1 MTADKKLLTVAN
13 GGRGRAAP
21 RVAPLYKRLPSGP
34 HRLEREEVMRH
45 QRIRIHG
52 AMVEAVAANGYE
64 GTSVKQVI
72 ALAGVSRRSF
82 YEQFANKQECLLAT
96 FDLLAGNAV
105 RRAGDAY
112 LASDGPLEER
122 LRAALAE
129 FAHSIVENRKAAQLV
144 ILETQTAG
152 VPGLMRLRRAT
163 ATCER
168 MLCKSFMT
176 DPEASP
182 LPIPVVRGIAGGLH
196 AALSAWVR
204 EGSAIGT
211 SQLTEEML
219 EWTLRFQTPA
229 AARMA
234 ELISARVTRTMRSGP
249 PSGRERRA
257 AIARDAGAR
266 ERLMEN
272 ALRLATVEDL
282 RELSAPRIA
291 EEADVSID
299 AFFELFA
306 SKDDCYLAALEMLA
320 GELLRV
326 TAGEG
331 PAAPDWPGAVRRA
344 IGELMLCLAD
354 RPHYAR
360 TIAAEAFAA
369 GPRAV
374 QGNVELARALATLL
388 TEGAPGGTPGRLTVD
403 AVGGAIWNTVR
414 CQVASGRVQL
424 LPALADHLSYVVLA
438 PFIGADAAAE
448 VVSEDRPAAC

>member
-1 MTADKKLLTVAN
+1 MGASPGEPVRGGVRGDHDGGAAGGRERAQGDLRGDLRIGRNRRMRLLAGPRLRDGPRASTPGAGCAHREGARGRARARLGTHPRRGNPAARARGRVGHRSGPADC
-13 GGRGRAAP
+13 GGRGALQRGGEPDRLRAD
-21 RVAPLYKRLPSGP
+21 RRDPLA
-34 HRLEREEVMRH
+34 REEVMRH

-229 AARMA
+229 AA
-234 ELISARVTRTMRSGP
+234 
-249 PSGRERRA
+249 
-257 AIARDAGAR
+257 
-266 ERLMEN
+266 
-272 ALRLATVEDL
+272 
-282 RELSAPRIA
+282 
-291 EEADVSID
+291 
-299 AFFELFA
+299 
-306 SKDDCYLAALEMLA
+306 
-320 GELLRV
+320 
-326 TAGEG
+326 
-331 PAAPDWPGAVRRA
+331 
-344 IGELMLCLAD
+344 
-354 RPHYAR
+354 
-360 TIAAEAFAA
+360 
-369 GPRAV
+369 
-374 QGNVELARALATLL
+374 
-388 TEGAPGGTPGRLTVD
+388 
-403 AVGGAIWNTVR
+403 
-414 CQVASGRVQL
+414 
-424 LPALADHLSYVVLA
+424 
-438 PFIGADAAAE
+438 
-448 VVSEDRPAAC
+448 

>member
-52 AMVEAVAANGYE
+52 
-64 GTSVKQVI
+64 
-72 ALAGVSRRSF
+72 
-82 YEQFANKQECLLAT
+82 
-96 FDLLAGNAV
+96 
-105 RRAGDAY
+105 
-112 LASDGPLEER
+112 
-122 LRAALAE
+122 
-129 FAHSIVENRKAAQLV
+129 
-144 ILETQTAG
+144 
-152 VPGLMRLRRAT
+152 
-163 ATCER
+163 
-168 MLCKSFMT
+168 
-176 DPEASP
+176 ASP

-299 AFFELFA
+299 AFFERFA

-326 TAGEG
+326 SAGQG
-331 PAAPDWPGAVRRA
+331 PG
-344 IGELMLCLAD
+344 
-354 RPHYAR
+354 
-360 TIAAEAFAA
+360 
-369 GPRAV
+369 
-374 QGNVELARALATLL
+374 
-388 TEGAPGGTPGRLTVD
+388 
-403 AVGGAIWNTVR
+403 
-414 CQVASGRVQL
+414 
-424 LPALADHLSYVVLA
+424 
-438 PFIGADAAAE
+438 
-448 VVSEDRPAAC
+448 